1 MIVEHVMLSVTPGR
15 EEEFERSIVRA
26 FPVIESAPECHG
38 AEVRRQVEDGS
49 NYLLLIRWSTV
60 EAHMAFRASPL
71 FDEWRQ
77 LTHVFYAQPPTVT
90 HYREP
95 LER

>member
-1 MIVEHVMLSVTPGR
+1 MIVEHVLLTVTAGR
-15 EEEFERSIVRA
+15 EQEYELAIARA
-26 FPVIESAPECHG
+26 LPVIESTPDCHG

-49 NYLLLIRWSTV
+49 NYLLLIRWSSV
-60 EAHMAFRASPL
+60 EAHLAFRETPL

-77 LTHVFYAQPPTVT
+77 LTHDFYSQPPIVT

-95 LER
+95 LPR

>member
-1 MIVEHVMLSVTPGR
+1 MIVEHVMLTVTPGR
-15 EEEFERSIVRA
+15 EEEYELAMVQA
-26 FPVIESAPECHG
+26 LPVIESAPECHG

-49 NYLLLIRWSTV
+49 NYLLLIRWSSV
-60 EAHMAFRASPL
+60 EAHLAFRATPL

-77 LTHVFYAQPPTVT
+77 LTHYFYSQPPTVT

-95 LER
+95 LAR